1 MAGNGRARSAL
12 MRNLPKKGWAVDGDV
27 GTFGNL
33 KLDFGEASWTMTKE
47 GEEVTS
53 GEYGRTQ
60 MADVKKAAKD
70 AGSPFEGG
78 GSSGS
83 SGSGGGAGK
92 AAGGTNA
99 KAKQA
104 AARAKKA
111 AEKTGKETAKEPDA
125 GDDPEG

>member
-27 GTFGNL
+27 GTFEDL
-33 KLDFGEASWTMTKE
+33 KVDFGEANWVMSK
-47 GEEVTS
+47 GGDEVAT

-70 AGSPFEGG
+70 AGTPFEGG
-78 GSSGS
+78 G
-83 SGSGGGAGK
+83 GGGGRK
-92 AAGGTNA
+92 AAGGGAA

-104 AARAKKA
+104 AARAKKQA
-111 AEKTGKETAKEPDA
+111 AKSGKEPEA

>member
-1 MAGNGRARSAL
+1 

-27 GTFGNL
+27 GTFQDL
-33 KLDFGEASWTMTKE
+33 KIDFGEANWILSKE
-47 GEEVTS
+47 GDEVAS

-70 AGSPFEGG
+70 AGTPFD
-78 GSSGS
+78 
-83 SGSGGGAGK
+83 
-92 AAGGTNA
+92 AAGGGGKKSTGGGPSA

-104 AARAKKA
+104 AARAKAKKA
-111 AEKTGKETAKEPDA
+111 APKAGKEPDA